1 MPLEELVKCFSS
13 GRMWPLGVWFLE
25 QLVHLAKERLSFPQ
39 TNSAPT
45 MHTAWLQ
52 NWANVG
58 PPQASFPKTGSNP
71 HISMWGYSWEIPFKE
86 MLEGWCYWSND
97 VFTQISI
104 EALIPSTSE
113 SDDIGDKAFTEVITF
128 K

>member
-1 MPLEELVKCFSS
+1 
-13 GRMWPLGVWFLE
+13 MWPLGVWLLE

-39 TNSAPT
+39 NNTAPT
-45 MHTAWLQ
+45 THTAWLQ
-52 NWANVG
+52 SWADVG
-58 PPQASFPKTGSNP
+58 PPQTNFPETGSNL
-71 HISMWGYSWEIPFKE
+71 HISVWGYSWKIPFKE
-86 MLEGWCYWSND
+86 MLEGWCYWLND

-113 SDDIGDKAFTEVITF
+113 SDGIGDKAFTEVIKF